1 MYWKKLGKVSLYN
14 FFRKEEWMDLFTAM
28 KERRS
33 CRNFMSDPVDEATIE
48 KILES
53 ATWAPSPL
61 NSQPW
66 EFIVV
71 TNKEIKEKIF
81 SEGERCRTWALE
93 KSGWKWL
100 GSYPLDFLRSSPVII
115 AVVGDP
121 KKSGVDMFTEEGPMG
136 YQAACA
142 AAIQNIHLAAYALGL
157 SSLWFTLFDKKAI
170 REILGIVPEKTPLA
184 LICLGKREFHTSHT
198 PKRGERKDDLYPLT
212 FS

>member
-1 MYWKKLGKVSLYN
+1 
-14 FFRKEEWMDLFTAM
+14 MDLFIAM

-33 CRNFMSDPVDEATIE
+33 CRDFLSERIDEAAIE
-48 KILES
+48 KILEA

-71 TNKEIKEKIF
+71 TSKEVKEKIF
-81 SEGERCRTWALE
+81 SEGERCRKWALE

-100 GSYPLDFLRSSPVII
+100 GSYSLDFLRSAPVII
-115 AVVGDP
+115 AVAGDP

-142 AAIQNIHLAAYALGL
+142 AAIQNMHLAAHSLGL
-157 SSLWFTLFDKKAI
+157 GSLWFTLFDKRAI

-184 LICLGKREFHTSHT
+184 LICLGRPGSPLAPT
-198 PKRGERKDDLYPLT
+198 PRKSLKEKITYIR
-212 FS
+212 